1 MIIQEIRNEADIE
14 AGMDHLR
21 RVCPAA
27 RRMSAE
33 AGPPP
38 VRRGEP
44 GFAGLA
50 RIVVG
55 QQLSVASAGAIWGRC
70 IDKLR
75 PFTPDRIR
83 RARASTLKNCG
94 LSAGKIRTLK
104 ALADA
109 VIDDRL
115 TLEVSEVAG
124 AAPTVGRADDAQ
136 LRDALLAVPGIGPW
150 TVDIY
155 LMFALGRPDVFAPG
169 DLALQI
175 GAQMAFDLD
184 ERPTPDELLAC
195 VAPWSPVR
203 AVGARLLW
211 HYYAHRKSLGG
222 AAPV

>member
-1 MIIQEIRNEADIE
+1 VIIQEIRNDGDIE
-14 AGMDHLR
+14 SGMDHLR

-50 RIVVG
+50 RVVVG
-55 QQLSVASAGAIWGRC
+55 QQLSVASAGAIWVRC

-83 RARASTLKNCG
+83 RARVATLKSCG

-109 VIDDRL
+109 VIDEQLKLD
-115 TLEVSEVAG
+115 VPQVAG
-124 AAPTVGRADDAQ
+124 AAPDGALADDEH
-136 LRDALLAVPGIGPW
+136 LRNGLLAVPGIGPW

-184 ERPTPDELLAC
+184 ERPKPDELLVH

-211 HYYAHRKSLGG
+211 HYYAHRKRLGG